1 MIFLLLTI
9 LLNTYIFVVLKVFQ
23 KLKVDALQTI
33 VVNYWTCVV
42 TGSIFEGGLSI
53 SPESVHQPW
62 FIWALMLGV
71 GFITVFNLMAYCTK
85 TDGITA
91 TTVTNKLSLVIPV
104 MVSLAVYQEQSS
116 FLKIAGIVLS
126 FPAVYMTVKQPKEEG
141 KNGNWFW
148 LILLFVLSG
157 LLDTFVKYAE
167 RSFLPTPALQ
177 ASFTSHMFA
186 AAGMVGTI
194 IVLIKLAKGKS
205 KLAWKNILL
214 GICLGIPNYFSIY
227 VFIRMLHSSFLPSS
241 ASIPANNI
249 GTVVVSTAAAILL
262 FKEKVTPMR
271 VAGLILSVVSI
282 LLIAF
287 S

>member
-9 LLNTYIFVVLKVFQ
+9 LLNTYIFVLLKVFQ
-23 KLKVDALQTI
+23 KLKVDTLQTI

-42 TGSIFEGGLSI
+42 TGSIFEGELSI
-53 SPESVHQPW
+53 SPESIHQPW
-62 FIWALMLGV
+62 FIWALFLGG

-104 MVSLAVYQEQSS
+104 IVSLIGYHEESS
-116 FLKIAGIVLS
+116 LLKIAGIVLS
-126 FPAVYMTVKQPKEEG
+126 FPAVYMTVKQPKEE
-141 KNGNWFW
+141 KKSGNLFW
-148 LILLFVLSG
+148 LILLFFLSG

-167 RSFLPTPALQ
+167 RSYLSTPALQ

-186 AAGMVGTI
+186 VAGAIGSL
-194 IVLIKLAKGKS
+194 IVLVKLLAGKS
-205 KLAWKNILL
+205 KLAWKNLWL

-227 VFIRMLHSSFLPSS
+227 VFIRMLHSDFLPSS

-262 FKEKVTPMR
+262 FREKITPLR
-271 VAGLILSVVSI
+271 ITGLILSVVSI

>member
-9 LLNTYIFVVLKVFQ
+9 LLNTYIFVLLKVFQ
-23 KLKVDALQTI
+23 RLKVDALQTI

-53 SPESVHQPW
+53 SPGSVHQPW
-62 FIWALMLGV
+62 FVWALLLGA
-71 GFITVFNLMAYCTK
+71 GFITVFNLMACCTK

-104 MVSLAVYQEQSS
+104 IVSLFIYHEQSS
-116 FLKIAGIVLS
+116 VLKIAGILLS

-141 KNGNWFW
+141 KNGSLLW
-148 LILLFVLSG
+148 LVLLFVLSG

-167 RSFLPTPALQ
+167 RNYLTTPASQ

-186 AAGMVGTI
+186 VAGAIGTL
-194 IVLIKLAKGKS
+194 IVLIRLAMGKS
-205 KLAWKNILL
+205 KLAWKSLWL

-227 VFIRMLHSSFLPSS
+227 VFIRMLHSDFLPSS

-262 FKEKVTPMR
+262 FREKVTPLR
-271 VAGLILSVVSI
+271 VTGLILSVVSI

>member
-9 LLNTYIFVVLKVFQ
+9 LLNTYIFVLLKVFQ
-23 KLKVDALQTI
+23 KLKVDTLQTI

-53 SPESVHQPW
+53 SPESIHQPW
-62 FIWALMLGV
+62 FIWALFLGG

-104 MVSLAVYQEQSS
+104 IVSLIGYHEESS
-116 FLKIAGIVLS
+116 LLKIAGIVLS
-126 FPAVYMTVKQPKEEG
+126 FPAVYMTVKQPKEEK
-141 KNGNWFW
+141 KNGNLFW
-148 LILLFVLSG
+148 LILLFFLSG
-157 LLDTFVKYAE
+157 LLDTFVKYTE
-167 RSFLPTPALQ
+167 RSYLSTPALQ

-186 AAGMVGTI
+186 VAGAIGSL
-194 IVLIKLAKGKS
+194 IVLVKLLAGKS
-205 KLAWKNILL
+205 KLAWKNLWL

-227 VFIRMLHSSFLPSS
+227 VFIRMLHSDFLPSS

-262 FKEKVTPMR
+262 FREKITPLR
-271 VAGLILSVVSI
+271 ITGLILSVVSI

>member
-9 LLNTYIFVVLKVFQ
+9 LLNTYIFVLLKIFQ

-53 SPESVHQPW
+53 SSESVHQPW
-62 FIWALMLGV
+62 FIWAVMLGG

-104 MVSLAVYQEQSS
+104 IVSLFGYHEKSS
-116 FLKIAGIVLS
+116 FLKIAGIILS
-126 FPAVYMTVKQPKEEG
+126 FPAVYMTVRQPKEEG
-141 KNGNWFW
+141 RNGNMSW
-148 LILLFVLSG
+148 LIVLFFLSG
-157 LLDTFVKYAE
+157 FLDTFVKYAE
-167 RSFLPTPALQ
+167 RNYLTTPASQ
-177 ASFTSHMFA
+177 ASFTSHLFA
-186 AAGMVGTI
+186 VAGTI
-194 IVLIKLAKGKS
+194 GTLIVLVKLVTGKS
-205 KLAWKNILL
+205 KLAWKNLWL
-214 GICLGIPNYFSIY
+214 GICLGVPNYFSIY
-227 VFIRMLHSSFLPSS
+227 VFIRMLHSDFLPSS

-249 GTVVVSTAAAILL
+249 GTVVASTAAAILL
-262 FKEKVTPMR
+262 FREKVTPMR
-271 VAGLILSVVSI
+271 IAGLILSVVSI